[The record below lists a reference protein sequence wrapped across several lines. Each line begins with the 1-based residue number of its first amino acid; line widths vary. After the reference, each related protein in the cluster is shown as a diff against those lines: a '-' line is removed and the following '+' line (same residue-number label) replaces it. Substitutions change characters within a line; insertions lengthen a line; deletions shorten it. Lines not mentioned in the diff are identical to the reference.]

1 MTEDPGA
8 VIPELVRKILA
19 GDADAEAELAAWCR
33 PRLVRQL
40 RQLTGNEAAAA
51 DLTQDALL
59 IGIVRLRRVPLADPS
74 GVGAFLRGIAVKL
87 MLNERRKTRRRRTVG
102 AVPAALPDN
111 APGPLDTILARE
123 QRQLL
128 ARAIDGLHAARDRD
142 LVRRFYLDA
151 EPKESIARAHGL
163 DPLQF
168 DRVLFRARKRLRDLI
183 ERISTERLR

>member
-1 MTEDPGA
+1 MAEDGREVLA
-8 VIPELVRKILA
+8 ELVRKTLA

-40 RQLTGNEAAAA
+40 RRLTGNEAAAA

-87 MLNERRKTRRRRTVG
+87 MLNERRKTRRRRTG
-102 AVPAALPDN
+102 NAISPAIPDD
-111 APGPLDTILARE
+111 APGPLDAILARE
-123 QRQLL
+123 RRQLL
-128 ARAIDGLHAARDRD
+128 TRAIDGLRAARDRD

-163 DPLQF
+163 DALQF
-168 DRVLFRARKRLRDLI
+168 DRVLFRARRRLRELI
-183 ERISTERLR
+183 ARISS